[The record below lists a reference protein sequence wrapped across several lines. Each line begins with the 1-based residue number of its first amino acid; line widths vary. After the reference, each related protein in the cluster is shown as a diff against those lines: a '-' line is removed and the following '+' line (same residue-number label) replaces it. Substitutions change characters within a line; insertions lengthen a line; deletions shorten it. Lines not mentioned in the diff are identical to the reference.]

1 MQLTHKELATLIG
14 TSRPTV
20 SLAINGLEEARLIG
34 KQGRHIC
41 INSIDSLANAID
53 QL

>member
-1 MQLTHKELATLIG
+1 MQLTHNDLATLIG

-20 SLAINGLEEARLIG
+20 SLAIAHLEQQKLIARR
-34 KQGRHIC
+34 GRYI
-41 INSIDSLANAID
+41 SIENMDALSQAIA